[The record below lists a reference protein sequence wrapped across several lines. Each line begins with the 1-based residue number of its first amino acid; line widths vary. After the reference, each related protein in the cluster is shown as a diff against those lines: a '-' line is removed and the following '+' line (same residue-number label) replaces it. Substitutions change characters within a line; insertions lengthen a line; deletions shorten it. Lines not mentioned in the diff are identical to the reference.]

1 VLARAS
7 CRYWIRLH
15 AVVGRRG
22 ETRLPPK
29 FHSFAASPSL
39 CATMARMVSLRIGTV
54 SASHYN
60 LASIWLVLLA
70 TQFQKAVGNQ
80 PLIANLSPL
89 PIHLQ
94 QHYALGLSS
103 PHQDHFRGGSSAWG
117 LTEPEHDPYRP
128 PETRLEH
135 MSLALRLTGE
145 LNRRLHAGT
154 RHRKEQETF
163 QYEHNINEHEHDEY
177 AHRSSSSLHSSR
189 ITEPLRGGDSTF
201 MNMQEQSQVPPPPPP
216 PPPPLYLPKI
226 RGTSDTTTTTMP
238 LTVFHA
244 KSPRTSKKGGV
255 TRRGAARWGPDL
267 LTYLRHLAEVMG
279 LSEEESSLEFAMAMI
294 YLDRACSVE
303 TSRNNGMLPCP
314 FCTPRTV
321 HRLCLTAM
329 LVATQAVRGTTLEEY
344 YPGRLESLGIPLPQL
359 QQMVDWMTGALGDL
373 GLFLTPGQM
382 AEWRNMWEYKFPSS
396 SSSSSSTQ
404 QQAHLP
410 QVPPLSNSNSAP
422 QKDLEA
428 QGSLAGDGGYYPQD
442 DQQERN
448 HQYPSTRN
456 AVGVE

>member
-1 VLARAS
+1 
-7 CRYWIRLH
+7 
-15 AVVGRRG
+15 
-22 ETRLPPK
+22 
-29 FHSFAASPSL
+29 
-39 CATMARMVSLRIGTV
+39 MRMVSIRAKRIGTA
-54 SASHYN
+54 SASHYH
-60 LASIWLVLLA
+60 LATVWLVFLA

-80 PLIANLSPL
+80 PLIANISPL

-94 QHYALGLSS
+94 QHYADRLSS
-103 PHQDHFRGGSSAWG
+103 PHQVHFRGGSSAWG
-117 LTEPEHDPYRP
+117 LTEPEVENDPYRP
-128 PETRLEH
+128 PETNLEQI
-135 MSLALRLTGE
+135 SLALRLTGE

-154 RHRKEQETF
+154 RHCKEQEPV
-163 QYEHNINEHEHDEY
+163 QYEHNMNEHGHDEY
-177 AHRSSSSLHSSR
+177 AHRPTLHSSR
-189 ITEPLRGGDSTF
+189 IAEPLRGGDSAF
-201 MNMQEQSQVPPPPPP
+201 MNMQDQSQVPPPPPP
-216 PPPPLYLPKI
+216 PPSLYLPKI
-226 RGTSDTTTTTMP
+226 RGTSDTTAATTMP

-244 KSPRTSKKGGV
+244 KSPRAFKKGGPP
-255 TRRGAARWGPDL
+255 RRGAARWGPDL

-303 TSRNNGMLPCP
+303 TDRNNGMLPCP

-344 YPGRLESLGIPLPQL
+344 YPNRLESLGIPLPQL

-373 GLFLTPGQM
+373 GFFLTPGQM

-396 SSSSSSTQ
+396 SSFQ
-404 QQAHLP
+404 QQAPPIP
-410 QVPPLSNSNSAP
+410 QAPIPQAPPLPNSNSASRDD
-422 QKDLEA
+422 QEA
-428 QGSLAGDGGYYPQD
+428 QGSLAGGGYYSQD

>member
-1 VLARAS
+1 MRMAFL
-7 CRYWIRLH
+7 
-15 AVVGRRG
+15 RG
-22 ETRLPPK
+22 K
-29 FHSFAASPSL
+29 
-39 CATMARMVSLRIGTV
+39 RIGTV
-54 SASHYN
+54 STSHH
-60 LASIWLVLLA
+60 LASIWLVFLA

-80 PLIANLSPL
+80 QPIANISPL

-94 QHYALGLSS
+94 ENRQHYALGLSS
-103 PHQDHFRGGSSAWG
+103 PNQDALRGGSSSSAWG
-117 LTEPEHDPYRP
+117 LIEPETDPYRP
-128 PETRLEH
+128 PETCLEH

-154 RHRKEQETF
+154 RHCKEQEPV
-163 QYEHNINEHEHDEY
+163 QYEHIRNEQDHDEY
-177 AHRSSSSLHSSR
+177 EYARRSGSPLHNSR
-189 ITEPLRGGDSTF
+189 IAEPLRGGESAY
-201 MNMQEQSQVPPPPPP
+201 MNMQEQSQVPPPPP
-216 PPPPLYLPKI
+216 LYLPKI
-226 RGTSDTTTTTMP
+226 RDTAPTTTTMP

-244 KSPRTSKKGGV
+244 KSPRTSKKGGPV
-255 TRRGAARWGPDL
+255 RRGAARWGPDL

-373 GLFLTPGQM
+373 GFFLTPGQM
-382 AEWRNMWEYKFPSS
+382 AEWRRMWEYKFPSS
-396 SSSSSSTQ
+396 SSSSASTQ
-404 QQAHLP
+404 QQVPDSYSIP
-410 QVPPLSNSNSAP
+410 QAPPLPNSNSATQDDP
-422 QKDLEA
+422 EA
-428 QGSLAGDGGYYPQD
+428 QGSSAGGGNSGGYYPQD
-442 DQQERN
+442 DHQERN
-448 HQYPSTRN
+448 HYHPPARTHRN

>member
-1 VLARAS
+1 MSMAS
-7 CRYWIRLH
+7 IR
-15 AVVGRRG
+15 G
-22 ETRLPPK
+22 K
-29 FHSFAASPSL
+29 
-39 CATMARMVSLRIGTV
+39 GTV
-54 SASHYN
+54 SASHYH
-60 LASIWLVLLA
+60 LTTIWLVLLA

-80 PLIANLSPL
+80 PPIANISPL

-94 QHYALGLSS
+94 QHYALGFSS

-128 PETRLEH
+128 PETNLEH

-154 RHRKEQETF
+154 RHCKEQEPV
-163 QYEHNINEHEHDEY
+163 QYEHNINEHDEY
-177 AHRSSSSLHSSR
+177 TSRSSSSLHSSR
-189 ITEPLRGGDSTF
+189 IAEPLRGGESTF
-201 MNMQEQSQVPPPPPP
+201 MNMQEQSQL

-226 RGTSDTTTTTMP
+226 RGTSDTVTAATTMP

-244 KSPRTSKKGGV
+244 KSPRTSKKGGA

-329 LVATQAVRGTTLEEY
+329 LVATQAVRGTTLQEC

-359 QQMVDWMTGALGDL
+359 QQMVDWMTGALGDF
-373 GLFLTPGQM
+373 GFFLTPGQM
-382 AEWRNMWEYKFPSS
+382 AEWRNMWEYKFPSA
-396 SSSSSSTQ
+396 SSSTQ
-404 QQAHLP
+404 QQAHIP
-410 QVPPLSNSNSAP
+410 QAPPLSDSNSAP
-422 QKDLEA
+422 RDDLEA
-428 QGSLAGDGGYYPQD
+428 ERSLAGGGYYPQD
-442 DQQERN
+442 DQQERK
-448 HQYPSTRN
+448 HQHPSTRN

>member
-1 VLARAS
+1 
-7 CRYWIRLH
+7 
-15 AVVGRRG
+15 
-22 ETRLPPK
+22 
-29 FHSFAASPSL
+29 
-39 CATMARMVSLRIGTV
+39 MARMVSQRIGKV
-54 SASHYN
+54 SASHYH
-60 LASIWLVLLA
+60 LSTILLVFLA

-80 PLIANLSPL
+80 PLIANIISPL

-94 QHYALGLSS
+94 QHYAWGLSS

-117 LTEPEHDPYRP
+117 LTEPVVENDPYRP
-128 PETRLEH
+128 PETCLEH

-154 RHRKEQETF
+154 RHCKEQEPVHF
-163 QYEHNINEHEHDEY
+163 NEYERDQHAQHSTLHN
-177 AHRSSSSLHSSR
+177 SR
-189 ITEPLRGGDSTF
+189 IAEPLRGGDSTF
-201 MNMQEQSQVPPPPPP
+201 TNIQEQSHVPLPP

-226 RGTSDTTTTTMP
+226 RGTSDDTATAAPTMP

-244 KSPRTSKKGGV
+244 KSPRTSKKGTA
-255 TRRGAARWGPDL
+255 TRRGSARWGPDL

-359 QQMVDWMTGALGDL
+359 QEMVDWMTGALGDL
-373 GLFLTPGQM
+373 GFFLTPGQM

-396 SSSSSSTQ
+396 SSSSTHQ
-404 QQAHLP
+404 
-410 QVPPLSNSNSAP
+410 QVPDSNIIPQAPPLPNFNSAP
-422 QKDLEA
+422 RDDLEA
-428 QGSLAGDGGYYPQD
+428 HHHHPPA
-442 DQQERN
+442 
-448 HQYPSTRN
+448 RN